1 MPFLNDDKF
10 YNFIFYAL
18 RIQIQNRIF
27 ISISDILKVFFY
39 KFRFMEYTYEDIKY
53 TKIELQQFL
62 DAYRKATDNYIITS
76 ITDQA
81 GFIIHANPKF
91 CEISQYTFKELK
103 GKTHQII
110 NANFHSTDF
119 FKIMWGNIKAGKIW
133 EGKIKN
139 RAKDGTEYWLET
151 TIIPIKN
158 KKKEIVQ
165 FFSIRTL
172 ITDKKLAQAKK
183 TKNFNEL
190 QKLLHMISHE
200 VRKPITNLLGITNV
214 YSRIPPDPLES
225 VFLMNYIKQNSI
237 ELDEFTKR
245 LTQHIYELS
254 LDEKNEID

>member
-27 ISISDILKVFFY
+27 ISISEILKSFFY

-53 TKIELQQFL
+53 TKIELQQFI

-119 FKIMWGNIKAGKIW
+119 FKIMWGILKLERYGK
-133 EGKIKN
+133 EKLK
-139 RAKDGTEYWLET
+139 TEQ
-151 TIIPIKN
+151 KM
-158 KKKEIVQ
+158 
-165 FFSIRTL
+165 
-172 ITDKKLAQAKK
+172 AQNTGWKQPLFQSK
-183 TKNFNEL
+183 TKKRDCTIFFN
-190 QKLLHMISHE
+190 S
-200 VRKPITNLLGITNV
+200 N
-214 YSRIPPDPLES
+214 S
-225 VFLMNYIKQNSI
+225 NY
-237 ELDEFTKR
+237 
-245 LTQHIYELS
+245 
-254 LDEKNEID
+254 